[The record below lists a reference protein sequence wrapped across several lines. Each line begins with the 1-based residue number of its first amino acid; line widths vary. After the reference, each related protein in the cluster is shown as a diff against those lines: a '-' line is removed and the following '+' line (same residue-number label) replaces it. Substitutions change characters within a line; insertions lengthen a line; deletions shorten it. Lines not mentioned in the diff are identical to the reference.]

1 MKVEP
6 RCDVLFRMSLF
17 CLENYYYWLR
27 IEYKHKLNMEVDM
40 KKALPWVI
48 SSTFLIVYVW
58 LMKTLSL
65 WGLEYIVVFSFFA
78 FVPLIPFLAPFLG
91 ILMFFKKKELVIA
104 GYLLSLTAG
113 IYLFNA
119 LKSYPIRI
127 YMSSKTM
134 TDEQY
139 MSLILSLVSYLLIST
154 VCFVYRMKMLKHH
167 SVR

>member
-1 MKVEP
+1 
-6 RCDVLFRMSLF
+6 
-17 CLENYYYWLR
+17 
-27 IEYKHKLNMEVDM
+27 M
-40 KKALPWVI
+40 KKVLPWVI
-48 SSTFLIVYVW
+48 SCTFLIGYVW
-58 LMKTLSL
+58 LMKTRSL

-104 GYLLSLTAG
+104 GYLLSLTVG

-119 LKSYPIRI
+119 LRSYPKRI
-127 YMSSKTM
+127 YMGSKIM

-154 VCFVYRMKMLKHH
+154 VCFIYRMKMLKHH

>member
-1 MKVEP
+1 
-6 RCDVLFRMSLF
+6 
-17 CLENYYYWLR
+17 
-27 IEYKHKLNMEVDM
+27 M
-40 KKALPWVI
+40 KKTLFWVI
-48 SSTFLIVYVW
+48 ACIYLIVYVW

-65 WGLEYIVVFSFFA
+65 WGSESIVFFAFFA

-91 ILMFFKKKELVIA
+91 ILMFFKKKKLVIS
-104 GYLLSLTAG
+104 GYLLSLTTG

-119 LKSYPIRI
+119 LRSYPIMI
-127 YMSSKTM
+127 YMTGEM

-154 VCFVYRMKMLKHH
+154 VCFVYRMKMLEHH